1 MSSAEDGSR
10 ATAAGQRVIV
20 SEFAESPGEAID
32 TVLSIEPMLAPELS
46 LLAANEVLVKV
57 VCAAVGWVD
66 LLMMSGQYQHMAKP
80 PYTPGLEGAGVVL
93 AVGSAVKRVAV
104 GARVLT
110 DGFVAGPRSLG
121 PYQSQGTFASWVVM
135 PENAL
140 HIIPSKLSF
149 AQAAGLL
156 SSYET
161 AYHCLLTRGRLREGE
176 TVLIHGA
183 SGSTGLAAVQVA
195 KLVGAKVI
203 ATGRSKAKLEVVRES
218 GADHVVVLDSARP
231 DGELEFK
238 EQVKELTSGAGVDV
252 VYDPVGGPVSKES
265 LRAMRFGGRFLVV
278 GWAATPAVA
287 KGKGGR
293 GAPNANQ
300 LPTNLIMMKSLD
312 VLGCPTVISTVMD
325 PSSRPPRLEAVLR
338 WAETGAISPHVSHSF
353 EFSEVRAALRAKWN
367 GEVVGAAVL
376 TSAS

>member
-1 MSSAEDGSR
+1 MP
-10 ATAAGQRVIV
+10 ATGQRVVV

-32 TVLSIEPMLAPELS
+32 SVVSLEPMVSPES
-46 LLAANEVLVKV
+46 RELAANEVLVKV

-80 PYTPGLEGAGVVL
+80 PYTPGLEGAGVVI
-93 AVGSAVKRVAV
+93 AVGAEVKRVAV
-104 GARVLT
+104 GERVLT

-121 PYQSQGTFASWVVM
+121 AYQSQGTFASWVVM
-135 PENAL
+135 PEEAL
-140 HIIPSKLSF
+140 HAIPSKLSF

-161 AYHCLLTRGRLREGE
+161 AYHCLLTRGRLKAGE

-195 KLVGAKVI
+195 KLSGAKVI
-203 ATGRSKAKLEVVRES
+203 ATGRSSAKLEAVRAS
-218 GADHVVVLDSARP
+218 GADHVLVLDAANSE
-231 DGELEFK
+231 GEVQFK
-238 EQVKELTSGAGVDV
+238 DQVKALCGGAGVDV

-265 LRAMRFGGRFLVV
+265 LRAMRFAGRFLVV

-287 KGKGGR
+287 KGRGGR

-300 LPTNLIMMKSLD
+300 LPTNLIMMKSID

-338 WAETGAISPHVSHSF
+338 WAEQGAISPHVSHRF
-353 EFSEVRAALRAKWN
+353 EFSEVRAALRAKWK
-367 GEVVGAAVL
+367 GEVIGAAVL
-376 TSAS
+376 SVDATT